1 MENIVTLIALL
12 GLTLA
17 ISAWLAEPK
26 DPEQ

>member
-26 DPEQ
+26 DPDQ

>member
-1 MENIVTLIALL
+1 MENIVILIALF

-26 DPEQ
+26 DPDE